1 MCPTK
6 AEINRPDSRS
16 DNRDPDSQSP
26 DTAGQSASPHP
37 PADLA
42 ERLCLGWREWAA
54 LPALDIACIKAK
66 VDTGARTS
74 CLHAYRTEPYTQ
86 DGERRVR
93 FWVHPEQNNLHASVE
108 CDARVIDERQVTDS
122 GGHQELRLVIET
134 TLVLGDTSWPIE
146 MTLTNRDSM
155 RFRMLIGR
163 TAMAGRCV
171 VSPESS
177 YLAGKPVLRDQT

>member
-1 MCPTK
+1 MPVKQTDK
-6 AEINRPDSRS
+6 ART
-16 DNRDPDSQSP
+16 
-26 DTAGQSASPHP
+26 TAEPEHDQ
-37 PADLA
+37 
-42 ERLCLGWREWAA
+42 RTCLGWREWVA
-54 LPALDIACIKAK
+54 LPELDIPRIKAK

-74 CLHAYRTEPYTQ
+74 CLHTYRTEPYTV

-93 FWVHPEQNNLHASVE
+93 FWVHPEQHNLHASVE
-108 CDARVIDERQVTDS
+108 CDAAVIDERTVTDS
-122 GGHQELRLVIET
+122 GGHQELRLVIAT
-134 TLVLGDTSWPIE
+134 TLLIGQHTWPVE

-177 YLAGKPVLRDQT
+177 YLAGEPVLRNES